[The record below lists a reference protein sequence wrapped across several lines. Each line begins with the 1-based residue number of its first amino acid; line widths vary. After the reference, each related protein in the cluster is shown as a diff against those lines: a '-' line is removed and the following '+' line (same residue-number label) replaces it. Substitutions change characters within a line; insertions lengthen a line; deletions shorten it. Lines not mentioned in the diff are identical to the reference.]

1 MLREQVSHER
11 FELAA
16 ARQKAKGKL
25 EMRSTEASFVV
36 DTVDGSSTIGVGGT
50 IGAAA
55 AGGGAGGGIGAAVE
69 EEPSE
74 FWELPKG
81 TSELPGVGRFRAA
94 REGCIESASR
104 ALVRPG
110 RSREATCSSSISLPP
125 SRSSLRARCRR
136 AFATRRGSTCP
147 ATAAAFFA

>member
-16 ARQKAKGKL
+16 ARQKAKGRL

-36 DTVDGSSTIGVGGT
+36 AKADGGSTIGVGGT

-94 REGCIESASR
+94 REGCIVEARAPRARSR
-104 ALVRPG
+104 RPG
-110 RSREATCSSSISLPP
+110 PP
-125 SRSSLRARCRR
+125 T
-136 AFATRRGSTCP
+136 ATRHSRHSLYKLH
-147 ATAAAFFA
+147 FRRNFDLLD